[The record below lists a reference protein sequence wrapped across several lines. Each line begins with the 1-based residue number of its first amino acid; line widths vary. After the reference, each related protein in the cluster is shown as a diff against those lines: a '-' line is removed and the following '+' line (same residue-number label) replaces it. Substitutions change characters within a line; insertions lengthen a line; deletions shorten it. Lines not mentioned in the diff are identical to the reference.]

1 MQGWRDRPVRLLHRL
16 KLVLGETNMRV
27 GVAGWLVQLR
37 PENPGSKKAL
47 FARAGSG
54 AYKEALRYE
63 R

>member
-27 GVAGWLVQLR
+27 GVAGWFAQLR
-37 PENPGSKKAL
+37 PENPGSKKAKV
-47 FARAGSG
+47 ARAGAG
-54 AYKEALRYE
+54 AYKEAMRGE